1 MPGAM
6 ISLRK
11 RAKRGEA
18 VEVKILISH
27 PMESGQRRDEVG
39 KAIPRQI
46 VNSFVCTYDGEE
58 VIRLDLFPAI
68 AANPYLVFFLT
79 AEASGDIVMT
89 WKDDKGEVQTETV
102 AITVV

>member
-6 ISLRK
+6 INLPK
-11 RAKRGEA
+11 RAKKGEA

-39 KAIPRQI
+39 KPIPRQI
-46 VNSFVCTYDGEE
+46 VNNFVCTYNGEE

-68 AANPYLVFFLT
+68 SANPYLSFFLT
-79 AEASGDIVMT
+79 AETSGDIAMT
-89 WKDDKGEVQTETV
+89 WKDDKGDVQTETV
-102 AITVV
+102 PITVE